1 MTSLGQSLDR
11 IQIEEHAVFQ
21 PKLLLESR
29 ELKMEEKAQS

>member
-21 PKLLLESR
+21 PKELLENR
-29 ELKMEEKAQS
+29 ELKMEGKGQS